1 MTKARIGY
9 AIYWV
14 VYFAAMGHLYQYM
27 EEKIPKY
34 IKEEVV
40 KRGN

>member
-1 MTKARIGY
+1 
-9 AIYWV
+9 
-14 VYFAAMGHLYQYM
+14 MGHLYQYM

-40 KRGN
+40 KRGH